1 MLNVEN
7 FLGNLNKKVTVSL
20 NCTFQLVLFC
30 IAFHCIA
37 LCMKHC
43 CIIWG
48 TVMFSVFYCLSP
60 RYVYFKGIS
69 IRVKKNVA
77 EQEMERRR
85 YLEEIDVVRR
95 EMGNYI
101 EYYKQKLI
109 PKMELQLVNLTSECS
124 TEGERSYIQ
133 IVHVNILYY
142 SVYTA

>member
-1 MLNVEN
+1 
-7 FLGNLNKKVTVSL
+7 
-20 NCTFQLVLFC
+20 
-30 IAFHCIA
+30 
-37 LCMKHC
+37 
-43 CIIWG
+43 
-48 TVMFSVFYCLSP
+48 
-60 RYVYFKGIS
+60 VYFKGIS

>member
-1 MLNVEN
+1 
-7 FLGNLNKKVTVSL
+7 
-20 NCTFQLVLFC
+20 
-30 IAFHCIA
+30 
-37 LCMKHC
+37 
-43 CIIWG
+43 
-48 TVMFSVFYCLSP
+48 
-60 RYVYFKGIS
+60 VYFKGIS

-124 TEGERSYIQ
+124 TEGERSYI
-133 IVHVNILYY
+133 
-142 SVYTA
+142 